1 MGWGRDGDGM
11 GTGWSHPS
19 PGMWHPRAPALTPTC
34 PCPPRAAAGPRGP
47 GDPRRGPGPC
57 STPMGVSA
65 EPGAGPGAAPE
76 SVIDPDM
83 EALFDEFLGKE
94 LSPELTGPSAAPP
107 LPRGRPH
114 HFVLR
119 DTEQRGLCLRGGRLV
134 PTPLQGASADQEEIF
149 SAVPNPHL
157 ERRRC
162 PLIVGIRGGSQA
174 LSCTPGP
181 EPRLQLV
188 AQPKAAAPL
197 TPPPPRTVPPEERS
211 RGVPAAVPQRCPP
224 AGRGAAGA
232 VLAPAPS
239 TRASGGSTHSFEAAA
254 CPGAFLSTAGGQEL
268 GLAPPHG
275 ATGFYLHRR

>member
-1 MGWGRDGDGM
+1 
-11 GTGWSHPS
+11 
-19 PGMWHPRAPALTPTC
+19 
-34 PCPPRAAAGPRGP
+34 
-47 GDPRRGPGPC
+47 
-57 STPMGVSA
+57 MGVSA

-188 AQPKAAAPL
+188 DAAL
-197 TPPPPRTVPPEERS
+197 LELFS
-211 RGVPAAVPQRCPP
+211 LG
-224 AGRGAAGA
+224 AGA
-232 VLAPAPS
+232 SPCTFYKS
-239 TRASGGSTHSFEAAA
+239 FGGSTHSFEAAA

>member
-1 MGWGRDGDGM
+1 
-11 GTGWSHPS
+11 
-19 PGMWHPRAPALTPTC
+19 
-34 PCPPRAAAGPRGP
+34 
-47 GDPRRGPGPC
+47 
-57 STPMGVSA
+57 MGVSA

-188 AQPKAAAPL
+188 
-197 TPPPPRTVPPEERS
+197 S
-211 RGVPAAVPQRCPP
+211 F
-224 AGRGAAGA
+224 
-232 VLAPAPS
+232 
-239 TRASGGSTHSFEAAA
+239 GGSTHSFEAAA